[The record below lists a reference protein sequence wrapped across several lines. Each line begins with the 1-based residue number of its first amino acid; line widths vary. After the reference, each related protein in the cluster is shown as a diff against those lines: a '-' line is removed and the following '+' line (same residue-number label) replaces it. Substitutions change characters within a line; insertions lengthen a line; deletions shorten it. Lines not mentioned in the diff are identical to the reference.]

1 MLDLEVTPE
10 RSLGSTTEN
19 WEFVLGMHFSQAV
32 AIIQSQVGIIKG
44 VQVLYSDTNPLNVDI
59 IINMPQD
66 GIRLIFDPV
75 QQRLKTIEVFNMKLV
90 KLKYCSMTFNSPE
103 VVPSIEEIE
112 HSFGATHPGVYDA
125 AKQLFALH
133 FRGLSF
139 YFPVDS
145 KLQPGYAHG
154 LGSLHFPSGAS
165 PVVSKMAIYSGVNV
179 IDSRPPPLPLSC
191 YHQQLYLEAATVL
204 RSSAHG
210 TRGLRLQLY
219 TEGSIRSLEPRKQC
233 LTREILF
240 GDSCQDVASNLGA
253 PSRVFFKSED
263 KMKIH
268 SPSAHRRV
276 QSKRSDFF
284 FNYFT
289 LGIDVLFDARTHKT
303 KKIIMHTNFPGHYN
317 FNMYHRCEFQLELAA
332 DKVTE
337 DAPLD
342 APVTITA
349 YSKWDTIAS
358 RLAPAERPVVLHRVG
373 STNTANVFGSTFS
386 YGYQDIIF
394 EVMPNNY
401 IASVTLYQPATPYH
415 VADWNT
421 TTIATTTTFPAGHS
435 SSYGSSSSSSS
446 SSGRNVLLQDAKPN
460 QANMRIT
467 A

>member
-1 MLDLEVTPE
+1 MLDLEVVPE
-10 RSLGSTTEN
+10 RSLGCDN
-19 WEFVLGMHFSQAV
+19 WEFILGMHFSQAV

-44 VQVLYSDTNPLNVDI
+44 VQVLYSDTTPLNVDI
-59 IINMPQD
+59 IINLPQD

-75 QQRLKTIEVFNMKLV
+75 QQRLKAIEVFNMKLV
-90 KLKYCSMTFNSPE
+90 KLKYYGLPFNSPE

-125 AKQLFALH
+125 SKQLFALH

-165 PVVSKMAIYSGVNV
+165 PIVSKMALYCGGSVAE
-179 IDSRPPPLPLSC
+179 SRPPPLPLSC
-191 YHQQLYLEAATVL
+191 YNQQLYLESATVL
-204 RSSAHG
+204 RNSSG
-210 TRGLRLQLY
+210 TRGIRLQLY
-219 TEGSIRSLEPRKQC
+219 TEGSPRALEPRKQC
-233 LTREILF
+233 MTREVMF

-289 LGIDVLFDARTHKT
+289 LGIDVLFDARTQRA
-303 KKIIMHTNFPGHYN
+303 KKIILHTNYPGHYN
-317 FNMYHRCEFQLELAA
+317 FNMYHRCEFNLQLAP

-337 DAPLD
+337 DTPLD
-342 APVTITA
+342 SPVNIAA
-349 YSKWDTIAS
+349 YSKWDTISS
-358 RLAPAERPVVLHRVG
+358 RLAPAERPVVLHRAG
-373 STNTANVFGSTFS
+373 STNTANVFGSTFC

-401 IASVTLYQPATPYH
+401 IASVTLYHPAPYSNEY
-415 VADWNT
+415 AFGSGSN
-421 TTIATTTTFPAGHS
+421 AS
-435 SSYGSSSSSSS
+435 SVSNST
-446 SSGRNVLLQDAKPN
+446 RNLLQDSNKSNIRVSA
-460 QANMRIT
+460 
-467 A
+467 

>member
-1 MLDLEVTPE
+1 
-10 RSLGSTTEN
+10 
-19 WEFVLGMHFSQAV
+19 MHFSQAV

-44 VQVLYSDTNPLNVDI
+44 VQVLYSDTTPLNVDI
-59 IINMPQD
+59 IINLPQD

-75 QQRLKTIEVFNMKLV
+75 QQRLKAIEVFNMKLV
-90 KLKYCSMTFNSPE
+90 KLKYYGLPFNSPE

-165 PVVSKMAIYSGVNV
+165 PIVSKMALYCGGSVAE
-179 IDSRPPPLPLSC
+179 SRPPPLPLSC
-191 YHQQLYLEAATVL
+191 YNQQLYLESATVL
-204 RSSAHG
+204 RNSSG

-219 TEGSIRSLEPRKQC
+219 TEGSPRALEPRKQC
-233 LTREILF
+233 LTREVIF

-289 LGIDVLFDARTHKT
+289 LGIDILFDARTQRA
-303 KKIIMHTNFPGHYN
+303 KKIILHTNYPGHYN
-317 FNMYHRCEFQLELAA
+317 FNMYHRCEFNLQ
-332 DKVTE
+332 
-337 DAPLD
+337 
-342 APVTITA
+342 
-349 YSKWDTIAS
+349 
-358 RLAPAERPVVLHRVG
+358 LAP
-373 STNTANVFGSTFS
+373 
-386 YGYQDIIF
+386 D
-394 EVMPNNY
+394 
-401 IASVTLYQPATPYH
+401 
-415 VADWNT
+415 
-421 TTIATTTTFPAGHS
+421 
-435 SSYGSSSSSSS
+435 
-446 SSGRNVLLQDAKPN
+446 K
-460 QANMRIT
+460 
-467 A
+467 

>member
-1 MLDLEVTPE
+1 MLDLEVVPE
-10 RSLGSTTEN
+10 RSLGCDN
-19 WEFVLGMHFSQAV
+19 WEFILGMHFSQAV

-44 VQVLYSDTNPLNVDI
+44 VQVLYSDTTPLNVDI
-59 IINMPQD
+59 IINLPQD

-75 QQRLKTIEVFNMKLV
+75 QQRLKAIEVFNMKLV
-90 KLKYCSMTFNSPE
+90 KLKYYGLPFNSPE

-125 AKQLFALH
+125 SKQLFALH

-165 PVVSKMAIYSGVNV
+165 PIVSKMALYCGGSVA
-179 IDSRPPPLPLSC
+179 DSRPPSLPLSC
-191 YHQQLYLEAATVL
+191 YNQQLYLESASVL
-204 RSSAHG
+204 RNSAG
-210 TRGLRLQLY
+210 TRGIRLQLY
-219 TEGSIRSLEPRKQC
+219 TEGSPRALEPRKQC
-233 LTREILF
+233 LTREVIF

-289 LGIDVLFDARTHKT
+289 LGIDVLFDARTQRA
-303 KKIIMHTNFPGHYN
+303 KKIILHTNYPGHYN
-317 FNMYHRCEFQLELAA
+317 FNMYHRCEFNLQLAP

-337 DAPLD
+337 DTPLD
-342 APVTITA
+342 SPVNISA
-349 YSKWDTIAS
+349 YSKWDTISS
-358 RLAPAERPVVLHRVG
+358 RLAPAERPVVLHRAG
-373 STNTANVFGSTFS
+373 STNTANVFGSTFC

-401 IASVTLYQPATPYH
+401 IASVTLYHPAPYSNEY
-415 VADWNT
+415 A
-421 TTIATTTTFPAGHS
+421 FGS
-435 SSYGSSSSSSS
+435 GSSAASSVSNST
-446 SSGRNVLLQDAKPN
+446 RNLLQDGNKSNIRVSA
-460 QANMRIT
+460 
-467 A
+467 

>member
-59 IINMPQD
+59 IINLPQD

-90 KLKYCSMTFNSPE
+90 KLKYCSMPFNSPE

-179 IDSRPPPLPLSC
+179 VESRPPALPLSC

-204 RSSAHG
+204 RNAHG
-210 TRGLRLQLY
+210 SRGLRLQLY

-289 LGIDVLFDARTHKT
+289 IGIDVLFDARTHKT
-303 KKIIMHTNFPGHYN
+303 KKIIMHTNYPGHYN
-317 FNMYHRCEFQLELAA
+317 FNMYHRCEFQLQLAA

-349 YSKWDTIAS
+349 YSKWDAIAS

-401 IASVTLYQPATPYH
+401 IASVTLYHPPAPYH
-415 VADWNT
+415 VADWN
-421 TTIATTTTFPAGHS
+421 ATTG
-435 SSYGSSSSSSS
+435 SYSIGSSASTPMPN
-446 SSGRNVLLQDAKPN
+446 SGRNVLLQEVQSSQTN
-460 QANMRIT
+460 IRIT

>member
-1 MLDLEVTPE
+1 MLDLEVVPE
-10 RSLGSTTEN
+10 RSLGCDH
-19 WEFVLGMHFSQAV
+19 WEFILGMHFSQAV

-44 VQVLYSDTNPLNVDI
+44 VQVLYSDTTPLNVDI
-59 IINMPQD
+59 IINLPQD

-75 QQRLKTIEVFNMKLV
+75 QQRLKAIEVFNMKLV
-90 KLKYCSMTFNSPE
+90 KLKYYGLPFNSPE

-125 AKQLFALH
+125 SKQLFALH

-165 PVVSKMAIYSGVNV
+165 PIVSKMALYCGGSVAE
-179 IDSRPPPLPLSC
+179 SRPPPLPLSC
-191 YHQQLYLEAATVL
+191 YNQQLYLESATVL
-204 RSSAHG
+204 RNSSG
-210 TRGLRLQLY
+210 TRGIRLQLY
-219 TEGSIRSLEPRKQC
+219 TEGSPRALEPRKQC
-233 LTREILF
+233 LTREVMF

-289 LGIDVLFDARTHKT
+289 LGIDVLFDARTQRA
-303 KKIIMHTNFPGHYN
+303 KKIILHTNYPGHYN
-317 FNMYHRCEFQLELAA
+317 FNMYHRCEFNLQLAP

-337 DAPLD
+337 DTPLD
-342 APVTITA
+342 SPVNIAA
-349 YSKWDTIAS
+349 YSKWDAISS
-358 RLAPAERPVVLHRVG
+358 RLAPAERPVVLHRAG
-373 STNTANVFGSTFS
+373 STNTANVFGSTFC

-401 IASVTLYQPATPYH
+401 IASVTLYHPAPYSNEY
-415 VADWNT
+415 AFGSGSN
-421 TTIATTTTFPAGHS
+421 AS
-435 SSYGSSSSSSS
+435 SVSNST
-446 SSGRNVLLQDAKPN
+446 RNLLQDSNKSNIRVSA
-460 QANMRIT
+460 
-467 A
+467 

>member
-19 WEFVLGMHFSQAV
+19 WEFILGMHFSQAV

-44 VQVLYSDTNPLNVDI
+44 VQVLYSDANPLSVDI
-59 IINMPQD
+59 IINLPQD
-66 GIRLIFDPV
+66 GIRLIFDPI

-90 KLKYCSMTFNSPE
+90 KLKYCSLPFNSPE

-165 PVVSKMAIYSGVNV
+165 PIVSKMAIYSGVSV
-179 IDSRPPPLPLSC
+179 IDSRPPALPLSC

-204 RSSAHG
+204 RNAHG

-303 KKIIMHTNFPGHYN
+303 KKSYCTPTTPVTTTSTCTIGAN
-317 FNMYHRCEFQLELAA
+317 FNWSLRRII
-332 DKVTE
+332 TE
-337 DAPLD
+337 DTPLD
-342 APVTITA
+342 APVTINA

-358 RLAPAERPVVLHRVG
+358 RLTPAERPVVLHRVG

-401 IASVTLYQPATPYH
+401 IASLTLYHPPAPYH

-421 TTIATTTTFPAGHS
+421 TT
-435 SSYGSSSSSSS
+435 SSSSSSTS
-446 SSGRNVLLQDAKPN
+446 AVSASGNRNMLFQEPKQG
-460 QANMRIT
+460 QANIRIT